1 MGLSKLNI
9 QIKLMRKVSDILKR
23 KGNKVSYVAPNIS
36 VVEALEIMAEQNIGS
51 LVVLEND
58 TFLGIITERD
68 YSRKIVLKGRS
79 SVDTAVSEIMSTEF
93 PPVKPNDTVEKCM
106 QLMSAKHIRYLPVI
120 ENGLLSG
127 IISMNDV
134 VTETILNQQ
143 ETISHLQT
151 YIQS

>member
-1 MGLSKLNI
+1 
-9 QIKLMRKVSDILKR
+9 MRKVSDILKR

-58 TFLGIITERD
+58 TFVGIITERD

-79 SVDTAVSEIMSTEF
+79 SNDTPVSEIMSTEF
-93 PPVKPNDTVEKCM
+93 PSVMPNDTIEKCM
-106 QLMSAKHIRYLPVI
+106 LLMSSKHIRYLPVI
-120 ENGLLSG
+120 ENGSLSG

>member
-1 MGLSKLNI
+1 MGLSKFNI

>member
-1 MGLSKLNI
+1 
-9 QIKLMRKVSDILKR
+9 MRKVSDILKR
-23 KGNKVSYVAPNIS
+23 KGNKVSYVAPHVS

-58 TFLGIITERD
+58 AFIGIITERD
-68 YSRKIVLKGRS
+68 YSRKIVLMGKS
-79 SVDTAVSEIMSTEF
+79 SSDTPVSEIMSTDF
-93 PPVKPNDTVEKCM
+93 PPIKPSDTIEKCM
-106 QLMSAKHIRYLPVI
+106 QLMVSNRIRYLPVI
-120 ENGLLSG
+120 ENNTLTG

>member
-1 MGLSKLNI
+1 
-9 QIKLMRKVSDILKR
+9 MRNVSDILKR

-58 TFLGIITERD
+58 SFIGIITERD
-68 YSRKIVLKGRS
+68 YSRKIVLMGRS
-79 SVDTAVSEIMSTEF
+79 SSDTPVSEIMSTEF
-93 PPVKPNDTVEKCM
+93 PAVKPNDTIEKCM
-106 QLMSAKHIRYLPVI
+106 QLMSLNRIRYLPVI
-120 ENGLLSG
+120 DNGTLSG

-143 ETISHLQT
+143 ETIIQLQA

>member
-1 MGLSKLNI
+1 
-9 QIKLMRKVSDILKR
+9 MRNVSDILKR

-58 TFLGIITERD
+58 SFIGIITERD
-68 YSRKIVLKGRS
+68 YSRKIVLMGRS
-79 SVDTAVSEIMSTEF
+79 SSDTPVSEIMSTEF
-93 PPVKPNDTVEKCM
+93 PAVIPNDTIEKCM
-106 QLMSAKHIRYLPVI
+106 HLMSSNRIRYLPVI
-120 ENGLLSG
+120 ENGMLSG

>member
-1 MGLSKLNI
+1 
-9 QIKLMRKVSDILKR
+9 MRNVSDILKR

-58 TFLGIITERD
+58 SFIGIITERD
-68 YSRKIVLKGRS
+68 YSRKIVLMGRS
-79 SVDTAVSEIMSTEF
+79 SSDTPVSEIMSTEF
-93 PPVKPNDTVEKCM
+93 PTVKPNDTIENCM
-106 QLMSAKHIRYLPVI
+106 QLMSSNRIRYLPVI
-120 ENGLLSG
+120 DNGTLSG

-143 ETISHLQT
+143 ETITHLQT

>member
-1 MGLSKLNI
+1 
-9 QIKLMRKVSDILKR
+9 MRKVSDILKR
-23 KGNKVSYVAPNIS
+23 KGNKVSYVSPTVS

-58 TFLGIITERD
+58 AFIGIITERD
-68 YSRKIVLKGRS
+68 YSRKIVLKGKS
-79 SVDTAVSEIMSTEF
+79 SSDTPVAEIMSTEF
-93 PPVKPNDTVEKCM
+93 PPVKPTDTIEKCM
-106 QLMSAKHIRYLPVI
+106 QLMSSNRIRYLPVI
-120 ENGLLSG
+120 ENEKLTG

>member
-1 MGLSKLNI
+1 
-9 QIKLMRKVSDILKR
+9 MRKVSDIIKR

-58 TFLGIITERD
+58 AFVGIITERD

-79 SVDTAVSEIMSTEF
+79 SNDTPVSEIMSTEF
-93 PPVKPNDTVEKCM
+93 PSVKPSDTIEKCM
-106 QLMSAKHIRYLPVI
+106 QLMSTKHIRYLPVI
-120 ENGLLSG
+120 ENGILSG

-143 ETISHLQT
+143 ETISHLQS

>member
-1 MGLSKLNI
+1 
-9 QIKLMRKVSDILKR
+9 MRKVSDILKR
-23 KGNKVSYVAPNIS
+23 KGNKVSYVAPSIS

-58 TFLGIITERD
+58 SFVGIITERD

-79 SVDTAVSEIMSTEF
+79 SIDTPVSEIMSTDF
-93 PPVKPNDTVEKCM
+93 PPIKSNDTVEKCM

-120 ENGLLSG
+120 ENGVLSG

-143 ETISHLQT
+143 ETISHLQS

>member
-1 MGLSKLNI
+1 
-9 QIKLMRKVSDILKR
+9 MRKVSDILKR
-23 KGNKVSYVAPNIS
+23 KGHKVSYVAPTIS

-58 TFLGIITERD
+58 AFVGIITERD

-79 SVDTAVSEIMSTEF
+79 SIDTPVAEIMSTDF
-93 PPVKPNDTVEKCM
+93 PPVKPSDTVEKCM
-106 QLMSAKHIRYLPVI
+106 QLMSSKHIRYLPVI
-120 ENGLLSG
+120 ENGVLSG

-143 ETISHLQT
+143 ETISHLQS

>member
-1 MGLSKLNI
+1 
-9 QIKLMRKVSDILKR
+9 MRKVSDILKR
-23 KGNKVSYVAPNIS
+23 KGNKVSYVAPNVS
-36 VVEALEIMAEQNIGS
+36 VVEALQIMADQNIGS

-58 TFLGIITERD
+58 SFIGIITERD
-68 YSRKIVLKGRS
+68 YSRKIVLMGKS
-79 SVDTAVSEIMSTEF
+79 SSDTPVSEIMSTDF
-93 PPVKPNDTVEKCM
+93 PPIKPADTVEKCM
-106 QLMSAKHIRYLPVI
+106 QLMATNRIRYLPVI
-120 ENGLLSG
+120 ENNTLTG